1 MPPPTSARAPA
12 RFSAAVRQR
21 DGIDSPLPG
30 SADDD
35 GVLPENIDLTIYMA
49 MKRGYDRRPFPTRR
63 RTADPA
69 SYPCASIAI
78 SPR

>member
-1 MPPPTSARAPA
+1 VNRRT
-12 RFSAAVRQR
+12 QR
-21 DGIDSPLPG
+21 DHVAGALLALPG

-63 RTADPA
+63 RTDDPS